1 MRKLLIAA
9 TGAAALAFASGAS
22 AATIVVGATSGIG
35 STTTNNSNPLQSTVA
50 WTTNTFPSGNFSGW
64 LEFTNDTAGLYQ
76 VVVST
81 STPGAVIGSASLDGT
96 GGGLPHLGSI
106 TGNLT
111 NSLTLGPI
119 SPVAAGA
126 YRFTFGGSAPATGG
140 VVTGNLTFQLIPVP
154 EPATWAMMLV
164 GFAGIGF
171 AMRRRRQPFLAQ
183 VA

>member
-1 MRKLLIAA
+1 MRNILYTAL
-9 TGAAALAFASGAS
+9 GAAALASASIGN
-22 AATIVVGATSGIG
+22 AATIVVGATNGIG
-35 STTTNNSNPLQSTVA
+35 SSSTVNGALQSTVA

-81 STPGAVIGSASLDGT
+81 STPGAVIGSASLDGL
-96 GGGLPHLGSI
+96 GGGAPHLGSI

-140 VVTGNLTFQLIPVP
+140 VVTGNLTFQLVPVP

>member
-35 STTTNNSNPLQSTVA
+35 STTTNNTNPLQSTVT

-64 LEFTNDTAGLYQ
+64 LEFTNDTLGLYQ

-81 STPGAVIGSASLDGT
+81 STPGAIIGSASLDGT

-171 AMRRRRQPFLAQ
+171 AMRRRRQPVLAQ

>member
-1 MRKLLIAA
+1 MRKLLLAA
-9 TGAAALAFASGAS
+9 TGATALAFASGAS
-22 AATIVVGATSGIG
+22 AATIVVGSTNGIG
-35 STTTNNSNPLQSTVA
+35 STSTVNGALQSTVA
-50 WTTNTFPSGNFSGW
+50 WTTNTFPSGSFTGW

-76 VVVST
+76 IVVST

-96 GGGLPHLGSI
+96 GGGAPHLGTI